1 VFFKIVTASASFFFF
16 LIFTVVYYFPQYH
29 QDELGHVLAILQILS
44 HAILTNSVME
54 DQYFYFTNGKIGWGR
69 GDGS

>member
-1 VFFKIVTASASFFFF
+1 MHY
-16 LIFTVVYYFPQYH
+16 LPQYH

-54 DQYFYFTNGKIGWGR
+54 DHYFCLTDGRIGWGR
-69 GDGS
+69 GDGP